1 MAATGTSWNGENMR
15 ADETILLAEDDQIV
29 RDATKAVLEYGG
41 YRVITAENGQEAVL
55 LFNNTKIDLV
65 LMDVVMPVMN
75 GVEAYRAIKE
85 SAPDVRILFT
95 SGFTSDILAH
105 EGIDSKDKRLLQK
118 PVSANILLKIIKAT
132 LDAPL

>member
-1 MAATGTSWNGENMR
+1 MY
-15 ADETILLAEDDQIV
+15 ADGTILLAEDDQIV

-41 YRVITAENGQEAVL
+41 YHVITAENGQEAVTQ
-55 LFNNTKIDLV
+55 FKSNNIDLV

-75 GVEAYRAIKE
+75 GVEAYRLIKE
-85 SAPDVRILFT
+85 IATDVRILFT

-105 EGIDSKDKRLLQK
+105 EGIDAKDKRLLQK
-118 PVSANILLKIIKAT
+118 PVSANVLLKIVRET